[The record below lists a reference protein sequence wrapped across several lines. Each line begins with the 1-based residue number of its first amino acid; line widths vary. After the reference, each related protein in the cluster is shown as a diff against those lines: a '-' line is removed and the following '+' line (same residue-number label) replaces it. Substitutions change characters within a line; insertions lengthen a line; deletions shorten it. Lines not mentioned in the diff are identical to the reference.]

1 MRITEAAQRLGTSPR
16 MLRYRET
23 LGLLPVLG
31 AGASE
36 AGREGRAPERA
47 AGGGARRG
55 PGHRQFRD
63 QDVAA
68 VALALDLERRLD
80 ISPAALAF
88 GLRVLAEPGVRA
100 QVAELGR
107 RIGRIPPPPG
117 SALDFEKERALRLL
131 SMGQRPAAQRRPAG
145 RDRRLRPAH
154 PPARRPAAHPPPHP
168 PAHPVP
174 AAPNPARPT
183 PRNPP
188 NGDPAHHAEPHQP
201 HRSQTPHAATACRL
215 HTGKTPPTGRTRDV
229 TEMSALAMINWS

>member
-1 MRITEAAQRLGTSPR
+1 

-23 LGLLPVLG
+23 LGLLPTLG
-31 AGASE
+31 GTGASG
-36 AGREGRAPERA
+36 ASAEGRA
-47 AGGGARRG
+47 AGLGARRG

-107 RIGRIPPPPG
+107 RIGRVPPPG

-131 SMGQRPAAQRRPAG
+131 SMGHRPDRPAPPAG
-145 RDRRLRPAH
+145 PHSPAQ
-154 PPARRPAAHPPPHP
+154 PPARRP
-168 PAHPVP
+168 PA
-174 AAPNPARPT
+174 
-183 PRNPP
+183 
-188 NGDPAHHAEPHQP
+188 
-201 HRSQTPHAATACRL
+201 
-215 HTGKTPPTGRTRDV
+215 
-229 TEMSALAMINWS
+229 

>member
-23 LGLLPVLG
+23 LGLLPAV
-31 AGASE
+31 
-36 AGREGRAPERA
+36 GRS
-47 AGGGARRG
+47 

-68 VALALDLERRLD
+68 VALALELERRLD

-88 GLRVLAEPGVRA
+88 GLRVLAEPAVRA

-131 SMGQRPAAQRRPAG
+131 SMGQQPDRAAPPPVPRS
-145 RDRRLRPAH
+145 PAH
-154 PPARRPAAHPPPHP
+154 LPARRPSGP
-168 PAHPVP
+168 
-174 AAPNPARPT
+174 PT
-183 PRNPP
+183 PSPRP
-188 NGDPAHHAEPHQP
+188 
-201 HRSQTPHAATACRL
+201 
-215 HTGKTPPTGRTRDV
+215 
-229 TEMSALAMINWS
+229 

>member
-23 LGLLPVLG
+23 LGLLPALGG
-31 AGASE
+31 AGANG
-36 AGREGRAPERA
+36 AGGQGRATGR
-47 AGGGARRG
+47 GARRG

-107 RIGRIPPPPG
+107 RIGRVPPPPG

-131 SMGQRPAAQRRPAG
+131 SMGQRPVPPRPPTPSTTPRPAVRHPSAPP
-145 RDRRLRPAH
+145 RD
-154 PPARRPAAHPPPHP
+154 
-168 PAHPVP
+168 
-174 AAPNPARPT
+174 
-183 PRNPP
+183 
-188 NGDPAHHAEPHQP
+188 
-201 HRSQTPHAATACRL
+201 
-215 HTGKTPPTGRTRDV
+215 
-229 TEMSALAMINWS
+229 ALP

>member
-16 MLRYRET
+16 MLRYREA
-23 LGLLPVLG
+23 LGLLPALG

-36 AGREGRAPERA
+36 AGREGRAPGRVP
-47 AGGGARRG
+47 GGGARRG

-131 SMGQRPAAQRRPAG
+131 SMGQRPIRPAPPG
-145 RDRRLRPAH
+145 RAGPPAGPGAPAH
-154 PPARRPAAHPPPHP
+154 PPARRPGP
-168 PAHPVP
+168 
-174 AAPNPARPT
+174 PT
-183 PRNPP
+183 PSPRP
-188 NGDPAHHAEPHQP
+188 
-201 HRSQTPHAATACRL
+201 
-215 HTGKTPPTGRTRDV
+215 
-229 TEMSALAMINWS
+229 

>member
-16 MLRYRET
+16 MLRYRES
-23 LGLLPVLG
+23 LGLLPTLGG

-36 AGREGRAPERA
+36 AVRPAGAG
-47 AGGGARRG
+47 AGGKARRG

-63 QDVAA
+63 QDVDA

-131 SMGQRPAAQRRPAG
+131 SMGQRPIRPAPPG
-145 RDRRLRPAH
+145 RAGPPAGPGAPAH
-154 PPARRPAAHPPPHP
+154 PPARRP
-168 PAHPVP
+168 
-174 AAPNPARPT
+174 
-183 PRNPP
+183 
-188 NGDPAHHAEPHQP
+188 
-201 HRSQTPHAATACRL
+201 
-215 HTGKTPPTGRTRDV
+215 
-229 TEMSALAMINWS
+229 